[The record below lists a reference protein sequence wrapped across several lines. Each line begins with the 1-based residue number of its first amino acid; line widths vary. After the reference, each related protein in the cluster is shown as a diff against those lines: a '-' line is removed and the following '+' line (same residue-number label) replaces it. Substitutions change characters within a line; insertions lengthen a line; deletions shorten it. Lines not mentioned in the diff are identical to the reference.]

1 MHDGSEW
8 EGVPDRFRNEQ
19 WILLDEHS
27 EIVEISVQGVG
38 TSASTDGEYVD
49 SVEEASVA
57 IACEEQ
63 PFLWFRDLMDIETLC
78 LPSRFEIRTFRMGP
92 EFDEEFDQDTLWGE

>member
-1 MHDGSEW
+1 
-8 EGVPDRFRNEQ
+8 
-19 WILLDEHS
+19 
-27 EIVEISVQGVG
+27 
-38 TSASTDGEYVD
+38 
-49 SVEEASVA
+49 VEEASVA